1 MIQGFTPSNT
11 KGCSVIFGDYA
22 EAVAH
27 SPTHKKTGY
36 VTISRY
42 SASKSTENII
52 PYFIYVYFVFLLNQL
67 KHIL

>member
-1 MIQGFTPSNT
+1 MAQQMIQGFTPSNT

-22 EAVAH
+22 KAVAH

-42 SASKSTENII
+42 SASKSTENILHHTS
-52 PYFIYVYFVFLLNQL
+52 FMC
-67 KHIL
+67 ILHFD